1 MLDNLKNLSYLERLK
16 KLKLP
21 SLKFRRTRGDLIQA
35 FKIINKLDNIDR
47 DNFFTLNNYSV
58 TRNSQNKL
66 YKPLAT
72 SRLRASF
79 FSLRVINHWNSLSH
93 AARNAKDLLTFK
105 KLIDIELKKIMYTY
119 DE

>member
-1 MLDNLKNLSYLERLK
+1 MSRTDKTQVRLK

-35 FKIINKLDNIDR
+35 FKIINNVDNIER
-47 DNFFTLNNYSV
+47 DNFFTLNNCSI

-66 YKPLAT
+66 YKPFAT
-72 SRLRASF
+72 SRIRASF

-93 AARNAKDLLTFK
+93 AARNANDLLTFK
-105 KLIDIELKKIMYTY
+105 KLLDTELKNIMYTY